1 MENPAK
7 SGKNL
12 KPILLLFIVISVSAP
27 SSARPLSANLL
38 QSLTATE
45 PALNLALP
53 MENMDDVF
61 VNPAMEKDSEHVL
74 PCHTEIGEGSDIGS
88 ARLAGKFG
96 PMILNLLPKG
106 TVPPSGPSKGTN
118 SLNN

>member
-12 KPILLLFIVISVSAP
+12 KPILLLLIVISVSAP
-27 SSARPLSANLL
+27 SSARPLSADLL

-61 VNPAMEKDSEHVL
+61 VNPAVEKDSEHVL